1 MVAIAVFLTGCAQ
14 LPRSGAIGVGPNVQ
28 IESTDDYLY
37 YSPSLPSPG
46 DSQQQI
52 VTGFLSAGN
61 GPQNDYEVARS
72 YLANNFKS
80 EWSASDEVLVQQGA
94 TVFDLID
101 ESNARVEL
109 QVSATIDANG
119 IDNLAPFSFFNVVS
133 EDPPHIMFSTVRT
146 GNKNKDT
153 LNNILANQQF
163 VVNLVTEDVV
173 EQMNT
178 TSQPVAA
185 DVNEFELANV
195 TPIESIYIKPKRVK
209 ESLVQFE
216 CEMVHHYFIEKHQNG
231 GACIIIGKII
241 TMHIDD
247 SILMENHKIDLEK
260 YKPVARLAGSN
271 YSKLGEIFSIKR

>member
-1 MVAIAVFLTGCAQ
+1 MQFDIQNTESSALYKLLTGTVI
-14 LPRSGAIGVGPNVQ
+14 PRPIAWV
-28 IESTDDYLY
+28 
-37 YSPSLPSPG
+37 
-46 DSQQQI
+46 
-52 VTGFLSAGN
+52 
-61 GPQNDYEVARS
+61 
-72 YLANNFKS
+72 
-80 EWSASDEVLVQQGA
+80 
-94 TVFDLID
+94 
-101 ESNARVEL
+101 
-109 QVSATIDANG
+109 ATIDDNG

-173 EQMNT
+173 DQMNT
-178 TSQPVAA
+178 TSQSVAA
-185 DVNEFELANV
+185 DINEFELANV

-209 ESLVQFE
+209 ESLAQFE